1 MMKSIYW
8 RLAPKFKRA
17 LLKGLKQSFLL
28 NRLNLTATISINGVP
43 FRIPVT
49 KGVGYQNVFMTEM
62 WMVEAIKRLLPL
74 KPGAFVDIGANIGQ
88 TLLKLRAVS
97 RDTPYLGLEPNPAC
111 ASYVCEII
119 RANRFDHTTLV
130 PVGIS
135 DARAILELDFFA
147 EGNQTDSGASLVKD
161 PEFRPGHPVVFRQP
175 VPVFPYEDVSTF
187 LRGAPPCL
195 VKIDVEGAEFQVLDS
210 MQETIRAHRPLI
222 LLEILPMSSAPAT
235 LAKNTRVESLFDNL
249 DYGISRIEKMGDRF
263 VGFSR
268 LDAIG
273 NNADP
278 AGWDYLACP
287 NELQATVAAAAR
299 RTDLNP

>member
-1 MMKSIYW
+1 MKSIYW

-28 NRLNLTATISINGVP
+28 NRLNLTATFSINGVP
-43 FRIPVT
+43 FRIPVI

-62 WMVEAIKRLLPL
+62 WMVEVIKRLLPL

-187 LRGAPPCL
+187 LRGTPPCL
-195 VKIDVEGAEFQVLDS
+195 VKIDVEGAELQVLDS

-222 LLEILPMSSAPAT
+222 LRRYCRRAASQPRSRRMRASSHSSTIWITAFRASKKRAIASPDSRGWMLSATMRTRQAGTTWPAPM
-235 LAKNTRVESLFDNL
+235 N
-249 DYGISRIEKMGDRF
+249 
-263 VGFSR
+263 
-268 LDAIG
+268 
-273 NNADP
+273 
-278 AGWDYLACP
+278 C
-287 NELQATVAAAAR
+287 R
-299 RTDLNP
+299 RQWQRPHAEPI